1 VGCYR
6 DRIFPR
12 LLESAL
18 DRPELVAARRALLAR
33 ASGRV
38 LEVGPGTGLN
48 VPHYPA
54 ALAALAVAGP
64 ERASHELLV
73 RRAAERGL
81 ALEWRTASA
90 ERLPYPD
97 AAFDALVCTLVLCS
111 VPRPR
116 RALAEFRRVLAPG
129 GLLLLIEHV
138 RAAVA
143 WEACAQVL
151 LTPLTMVAGC
161 GCRLHRRT
169 ESAVRAAGFAFD
181 WIESGRS
188 RACGFPSRWVLRA
201 AARR

>member
-1 VGCYR
+1 MGRYR

-18 DRPELVAARRALLAR
+18 DRPELHAARTALLENVH
-33 ASGRV
+33 GRV

-54 ALAALAVAGP
+54 RLAVLAAAGP
-64 ERASHELLV
+64 EPLPHEILTRRAS
-73 RRAAERGL
+73 ERGL

-90 ERLPYPD
+90 EALPYQD
-97 AAFDALVCTLVLCS
+97 AAFDTLVCTLVLCS
-111 VPRPR
+111 VPDPR

-129 GLLLLIEHV
+129 GHLLLIEHV
-138 RAAVA
+138 LAGTV
-143 WEACAQVL
+143 WEACAQIL
-151 LTPLTMVAGC
+151 LTPLTMLAGC

-169 ESAVRAAGFAFD
+169 ESTVRGAGFTFD

-201 AARR
+201 VAR

>member
-1 VGCYR
+1 MIGSGWARHDINGVGCYR

-81 ALEWRTASA
+81 ALEWRTASS

-97 AAFDALVCTLVLCS
+97 AAFDALEIG
-111 VPRPR
+111 
-116 RALAEFRRVLAPG
+116 RASCRERV
-129 GLLLLIEHV
+129 
-138 RAAVA
+138 
-143 WEACAQVL
+143 
-151 LTPLTMVAGC
+151 
-161 GCRLHRRT
+161 
-169 ESAVRAAGFAFD
+169 
-181 WIESGRS
+181 
-188 RACGFPSRWVLRA
+188 
-201 AARR
+201 